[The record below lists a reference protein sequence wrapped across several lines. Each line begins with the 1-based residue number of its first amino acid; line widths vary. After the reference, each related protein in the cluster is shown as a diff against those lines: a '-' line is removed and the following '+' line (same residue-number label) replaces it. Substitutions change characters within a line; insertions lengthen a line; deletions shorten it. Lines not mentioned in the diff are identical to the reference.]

1 VRLKAERVK
10 SDFAGI
16 KVLAVDLVGTLTKKV
31 NTTFAARGSEHLAKN
46 GYEIEPATF
55 RRLYRKRYLE
65 YTMGNYANDREFY
78 SALAFDLSIEEW
90 DPWLQSLTDLW
101 TGYSTPF
108 GDSQPFLEQVTRTHR
123 IILSSNYVAEWAQ
136 RVVAGAHWEGYFHG
150 HVISSECRFRK
161 PSRQFFREVV
171 KVSGVTFPQEV
182 LVIGD
187 SLANDVYGATHA
199 GLRAAFVARSA
210 GTRESEYPKTVPGVR
225 SLLELVPY
233 LTGEQAV
240 AAEPRP

>member
-1 VRLKAERVK
+1 VRLKAEHVK
-10 SDFAGI
+10 SEFAGI

-31 NTTFAARGSEHLAKN
+31 NATFAALGSEHLSRN
-46 GYEIEPATF
+46 GYDIEPATF

-101 TGYSTPF
+101 TGFSTPF
-108 GDSQPFLEQVTRTHR
+108 GDAQPFLEQVMRTHR
-123 IILSSNYVAEWAQ
+123 IILSSNYIAGWAQ
-136 RVVAGAHWEGYFHG
+136 HVVAGARWEGYFHG
-150 HVISSECRFRK
+150 RVISSECRFRK
-161 PSRQFFREVV
+161 PSRQFFRELL

-187 SLANDVYGATHA
+187 SLANDVYGATRA

-210 GTRESEYPKTVPGVR
+210 EARESEYPKAVPCVQ
-225 SLLELVPY
+225 SLLELVPC

-240 AAEPRP
+240 AAEQRP